1 MATKIR
7 RHKTPG
13 VARRKATTFRLDPR
27 LQNNLS
33 LLGQVLKK
41 PLNSLVNE
49 AVAGYLDKRSAEVES
64 DLQRIL
70 DRIKAS
76 RRADPHFDSA
86 IDAFVD
92 SEARLGADWIRIHP
106 FANGNGR
113 TARMWANAI
122 FMRYGPDRVTIYAQ
136 IH

>member
-1 MATKIR
+1 MATKPR
-7 RHKTPG
+7 PRKTPG

-70 DRIKAS
+70 DRVKAS

-92 SEARLGADWIRIHP
+92 SEVRLGADDP
-106 FANGNGR
+106 AEGR
-113 TARMWANAI
+113 THPRS
-122 FMRYGPDRVTIYAQ
+122 GPAQ
-136 IH
+136 TLVHRLLHA

>member
-1 MATKIR
+1 MATKRR

-13 VARRKATTFRLDPR
+13 VARRKATTFRLEPR
-27 LQNNLS
+27 LQENLS

-49 AVAGYLDKRSAEVES
+49 AVASYLEKRSAEVES

-86 IDAFVD
+86 IDALVD
-92 SEARLGADWIRIHP
+92 SEARLANVDPAEGRIRPKAGPAQTLIHRLLH
-106 FANGNGR
+106 A
-113 TARMWANAI
+113 
-122 FMRYGPDRVTIYAQ
+122 
-136 IH
+136 